1 MIFKFQQGG
10 TTPPFVAYQPV
21 IVSDKRT
28 TATQEEALAAKAT
41 KDSESGKLTS
51 KDLYTMLK
59 EKLKGLPSDSNRVME
74 QLQQLE
80 QISQMDFDGS
90 TTQNIESKYLSILN
104 QMNSISFSREQYDSA
119 YEQAK
124 SMGALN
130 EAAMDS
136 YGRIFVYKKGQG
148 YKLTD
153 PDKLNDM
160 REQGWSM
167 VTNNDLLYLRAHD
180 DGLAFDDSLLSNVQ
194 NGVGMEKVTDY
205 IQKCIQGLGA
215 SKSEETLYA
224 NVTAGSILKGLDDF
238 KQAVA
243 QSGNYD
249 ATIQDLYSGK
259 LMTKDSA
266 EQAQQALVYIYRSL
280 PTNMKSLLKTKTQ
293 NGTDEE
299 ALTMVGQLVSSKTSP
314 EKSFELKLEDTALDH
329 QEKESK
335 GNKDPHSV
343 SGLDMNPVDMLQAG
357 YGQKNQFTIQ
367 TAAGVSN
374 GIQIPTVQMPIT
386 KEGHSIGMST
396 LMDVASSDYAGY
408 LDFSN
413 AFMGDV
419 QIPQAGMQNI
429 AIDGTALY
437 TAYLPLD
444 MTYFNETGQKRPDI
458 GMLGRYKQAQDEIK
472 QSGTKDPSKINA
484 IYKNH
489 NLPVMYSPN
498 GDILTNYVKFGI
510 VNGTALDSAFGDGA
524 KMADYLTETTDKNTI
539 ANTLN
544 ILNKGRGEKNQI
556 EYDAKSWWDSVSPIF
571 DDYTHVYKGTIFM
584 PINDDYFTYSA
595 AAGSK
600 PTTAQAEMIEARQQA
615 SAKTRGYINP
625 GQL

>member
-59 EKLKGLPSDSNRVME
+59 EKLKGLPSDVNIAMN

-80 QISQMDFDGS
+80 QLTQMDFDS
-90 TTQNIESKYLSILN
+90 SFTQNIESKYLSTL
-104 QMNSISFSREQYDSA
+104 QTMNNLSFSREQYDKA
-119 YEQAK
+119 METVK
-124 SMGALN
+124 SNGGLN
-130 EAAMDS
+130 EAAIDQ
-136 YGRIFVYKKGQG
+136 YGQVY
-148 YKLTD
+148 
-153 PDKLNDM
+153 
-160 REQGWSM
+160 
-167 VTNNDLLYLRAHD
+167 VTNGKDFKLMSPEEAKQSGWTIVTNQDLLYMRAND
-180 DGLAFDDSLLSNVQ
+180 ANLAGNDKILNVVN
-194 NGVGMEKVTDY
+194 NGIGIDKITEY

-215 SKSEETLYA
+215 SKSEENLYA
-224 NVTAGSILKGLDDF
+224 NVNAGTILKGLNDF

-266 EQAQQALVYIYRSL
+266 EQAQQALAYIYRSL
-280 PTNMKSLLKTKTQ
+280 PNNMKSLLKTRTEG
-293 NGTDEE
+293 GTDEE
-299 ALTMVGQLVSSKTSP
+299 ALVMVGQLISSKTSP
-314 EKSFELKLEDTALDH
+314 EKSFELKLEDTALNH
-329 QEKESK
+329 QEKSSK
-335 GNKDPHSV
+335 GDKDPHSID
-343 SGLDMNPVDMLQAG
+343 GLSMNPVAMLQAG
-357 YGQKNQFTIQ
+357 YGQKNEFTIQ
-367 TAAGVSN
+367 TAAGASN

-386 KEGHSIGMST
+386 KNGESIGMAS
-396 LMDVASSDYAGY
+396 LSDIASSDYAGY

-444 MTYFNETGQKRPDI
+444 IQYFNETGQKRPDI
-458 GMLGRYKQAQDEIK
+458 AMLGRYKQAQNEIR
-472 QSGTKDPSKINA
+472 QSGTKDPRQINA

-489 NLPVMYSPN
+489 NLPVMYGPN
-498 GDILTNYVKFGI
+498 GDILTNYIKFGI
-510 VNGTALDSAFGDGA
+510 VNGTALDNAFGDEA
-524 KMADYLTETTDKNTI
+524 KVADYLSETTDKNTI

-544 ILNKGRGEKNQI
+544 ILNKGRGEKNKV
-556 EYDAKSWWDSVSPIF
+556 EYDEKSWWDSISPVF
-571 DDYTHVYKGTIFM
+571 NDYTHVYKGTIFM

-615 SAKTRGYINP
+615 ANRTRNYVNP

>member
-10 TTPPFVAYQPV
+10 TTPPYVAYQPV

-41 KDSESGKLTS
+41 KDSASGQLTS

-59 EKLKGLPSDSNRVME
+59 EKLKGLPSDVNIAMN

-80 QISQMDFDGS
+80 QLTQMDFDGS
-90 TTQNIESKYLSILN
+90 FTQNIESKYLSTLQTMN
-104 QMNSISFSREQYDSA
+104 QLSFSREQYDKA
-119 YEQAK
+119 METVK
-124 SMGALN
+124 SNGGLN
-130 EAAMDS
+130 EAAIDQ
-136 YGRIFVYKKGQG
+136 YGQVY
-148 YKLTD
+148 
-153 PDKLNDM
+153 
-160 REQGWSM
+160 
-167 VTNNDLLYLRAHD
+167 VTNGKDFKLISPEEAKQSGWTIVTNQDLLYMRAND
-180 DGLAFDDSLLSNVQ
+180 ANLAGNDKILNVVN
-194 NGVGMEKVTDY
+194 NGIGIDKVTEY

-215 SKSEETLYA
+215 SKSEENLYA
-224 NVTAGSILKGLDDF
+224 NVNAGTILKGLNDF

-266 EQAQQALVYIYRSL
+266 EQAQQALAYIYRSL
-280 PTNMKSLLKTKTQ
+280 PNNMKSLLKTRTEG
-293 NGTDEE
+293 GTDDE
-299 ALTMVGQLVSSKTSP
+299 AVVMIGQLISSKTSP
-314 EKSFELKLEDTALDH
+314 EKSFDLKLEDTALNH
-329 QEKESK
+329 QEKSSK
-335 GNKDPHSV
+335 GDKDPHSID
-343 SGLDMNPVDMLQAG
+343 SLSMNPVAMLQAG
-357 YGQKNQFTIQ
+357 YGQKNEFTIQ
-367 TAAGVSN
+367 TAAGASN

-386 KEGHSIGMST
+386 KKGESIGMAS
-396 LMDVASSDYAGY
+396 LSDIASSDYAGY

-444 MTYFNETGQKRPDI
+444 IQYFNETGQKRPDI
-458 GMLGRYKQAQDEIK
+458 AMLGRYKQAQNEIR
-472 QSGTKDPSKINA
+472 QSGTKDPRQINA

-489 NLPVMYSPN
+489 NLPVMYGPN
-498 GDILTNYVKFGI
+498 GDILTNYIKFGI
-510 VNGTALDSAFGDGA
+510 VNGTALDNAFGDEA
-524 KMADYLTETTDKNTI
+524 KVADYLSETTDKNTI

-544 ILNKGRGEKNQI
+544 ILNKGRGEKNKV
-556 EYDAKSWWDSVSPIF
+556 EYDEKSWWDSISPVF
-571 DDYTHVYKGTIFM
+571 NDYTHVYKGTIFM

-615 SAKTRGYINP
+615 ANRTRNYVNP

>member
-28 TATQEEALAAKAT
+28 TATQEEVLAAKAT
-41 KDSESGKLTS
+41 KESESGKLSS

-59 EKLKGLPSDSNRVME
+59 EKLKGLPNDVNIAMN

-80 QISQMDFDGS
+80 QLTSMDFDGS
-90 TTQNIESKYLSILN
+90 FTQNIESKYLSTLQTMN
-104 QMNSISFSREQYDSA
+104 QLSFSREQYDKA
-119 YEQAK
+119 LDNVK
-124 SMGALN
+124 SNGGLN
-130 EAAMDS
+130 EAAIDQ
-136 YGRIFVYKKGQG
+136 YGQVYMTNGKD
-148 YKLTD
+148 YKLMS
-153 PDKLNDM
+153 PEEAK
-160 REQGWSM
+160 QSGWKQM
-167 VTNNDLLYLRAHD
+167 TNQDLLYLRAND
-180 DGLAFDDSLLSNVQ
+180 PNLSGKDEILNVVN
-194 NGVGMEKVTDY
+194 NGIGIDKVTEY

-215 SKSEETLYA
+215 SKSEENLYA
-224 NVTAGSILKGLDDF
+224 NVNAGTILKGLNDF

-249 ATIQDLYSGK
+249 ATVQDLYSGK

-266 EQAQQALVYIYRSL
+266 EQAQQALTYIYRSL
-280 PTNMKSLLKTKTQ
+280 PNNMKSLLKTRTKG
-293 NGTDEE
+293 GTDDE
-299 ALTMVGQLVSSKTSP
+299 ALVMIGQLISSKTSP
-314 EKSFELKLEDTALDH
+314 EKSFDLKLEDTALDH
-329 QEKESK
+329 QEKSGK
-335 GNKDPHSV
+335 GDKDPYSV
-343 SGLDMNPVDMLQAG
+343 DGLSMNPVAMLQAG
-357 YGQKNQFTIQ
+357 YGQKNEFTIQ
-367 TAAGVSN
+367 TAAGASN

-386 KEGHSIGMST
+386 KKGESIGMAS
-396 LMDVASSDYAGY
+396 LSDIASSDYAGY

-444 MTYFNETGQKRPDI
+444 IQYFNETGQKRPDI
-458 GMLGRYKQAQDEIK
+458 AMLGRYKQAQEEIK
-472 QSGTKDPSKINA
+472 QSGTKDPRQINA

-489 NLPVMYSPN
+489 NLPVMYGPN
-498 GDILTNYVKFGI
+498 GDILTNYIKFGI
-510 VNGTALDSAFGDGA
+510 VNGTALDNAFGDEA
-524 KMADYLTETTDKNTI
+524 KVADYLSETTDKNTI

-544 ILNKGRGEKNQI
+544 ILNKGRGEKNKV
-556 EYDAKSWWDSVSPIF
+556 EYDEKSWWDSISPVF
-571 DDYTHVYKGTIFM
+571 NDYTHVYKGTIFM

-615 SAKTRGYINP
+615 ANKTRNYVNP

>member
-41 KDSESGKLTS
+41 KDSASGQLTS

-59 EKLKGLPSDSNRVME
+59 EKLKGLPSDVNIAMN

-80 QISQMDFDGS
+80 HLTQMDFDGS
-90 TTQNIESKYLSILN
+90 FTQNIESKYLSTL
-104 QMNSISFSREQYDSA
+104 QTMNNLAFSREQYDKA
-119 YEQAK
+119 METVK
-124 SMGALN
+124 SNGGLN
-130 EAAMDS
+130 EAAIDQ
-136 YGRIFVYKKGQG
+136 YGQVY
-148 YKLTD
+148 
-153 PDKLNDM
+153 
-160 REQGWSM
+160 
-167 VTNNDLLYLRAHD
+167 VTNGKDFKLMSPEEAKQSGWTIVTNQDLLYMRAND
-180 DGLAFDDSLLSNVQ
+180 TNLAGNDKILNVVN
-194 NGVGMEKVTDY
+194 NGIGIDKITEY

-215 SKSEETLYA
+215 SKSEENLYA
-224 NVTAGSILKGLDDF
+224 NVNAGTILKGLNDF

-266 EQAQQALVYIYRSL
+266 EQAQQALAYIYRSL
-280 PTNMKSLLKTKTQ
+280 PNNMKSLLKTRTEG
-293 NGTDEE
+293 GTDDE
-299 ALTMVGQLVSSKTSP
+299 ALVMIGQLISSKTSP
-314 EKSFELKLEDTALDH
+314 EKSFDLKLEDTALDH
-329 QEKESK
+329 QEKSGK
-335 GNKDPHSV
+335 GDKDPYSID
-343 SGLDMNPVDMLQAG
+343 GLSMNPVAMLQAG
-357 YGQKNQFTIQ
+357 YGQKNEFTIQ
-367 TAAGVSN
+367 TVAGASN

-386 KEGHSIGMST
+386 KKGESIGMAS
-396 LMDVASSDYAGY
+396 LSDIASSDYAGY

-444 MTYFNETGQKRPDI
+444 IQYFNETGQKRPDI
-458 GMLGRYKQAQDEIK
+458 AMLGRYKQAQEEIK
-472 QSGTKDPSKINA
+472 QSGTKDPRQINA

-489 NLPVMYSPN
+489 NLPVMYGPN
-498 GDILTNYVKFGI
+498 GDILTNYIKFGI
-510 VNGTALDSAFGDGA
+510 VNGTALDNAFGDEA
-524 KMADYLTETTDKNTI
+524 KVADYLSETTDKNTI

-544 ILNKGRGEKNQI
+544 ILNKGRGEKNKV
-556 EYDAKSWWDSVSPIF
+556 EYDEKSWWDSISPVF
-571 DDYTHVYKGTIFM
+571 NDYTHVYKGTIFM

-615 SAKTRGYINP
+615 ANRTRNYVNP

>member
-41 KDSESGKLTS
+41 KDSASGELTS

-59 EKLKGLPSDSNRVME
+59 EKLKGLPSDVNIAMN

-80 QISQMDFDGS
+80 QLTQMDFDGS
-90 TTQNIESKYLSILN
+90 FTQNIESKYLSTL
-104 QMNSISFSREQYDSA
+104 QTMNNLSFSREQYDKA
-119 YEQAK
+119 METVK
-124 SMGALN
+124 SNGGLN
-130 EAAMDS
+130 EAAIDQ
-136 YGRIFVYKKGQG
+136 YGQVY
-148 YKLTD
+148 
-153 PDKLNDM
+153 
-160 REQGWSM
+160 
-167 VTNNDLLYLRAHD
+167 VTNGKDFKLMSPEKAKQSGWTIVTNQDLLYMRAND
-180 DGLAFDDSLLSNVQ
+180 ANLAGNDKILNVVN
-194 NGVGMEKVTDY
+194 NGIGIDKVTEY

-215 SKSEETLYA
+215 SKSEENLYA
-224 NVTAGSILKGLDDF
+224 NVNAGTILKGLNDF

-266 EQAQQALVYIYRSL
+266 EQAQQALAYIYRSL
-280 PTNMKSLLKTKTQ
+280 PNNMKSLLKTRTEG
-293 NGTDEE
+293 GTDDE
-299 ALTMVGQLVSSKTSP
+299 ALVMIGQLISSKTSP

-329 QEKESK
+329 QEKSSK
-335 GNKDPHSV
+335 GDKDPYSID
-343 SGLDMNPVDMLQAG
+343 GLSMNPVAMLQAG
-357 YGQKNQFTIQ
+357 YGQKNEFTIQ
-367 TAAGVSN
+367 TAAGASN

-386 KEGHSIGMST
+386 KNGESIGMAS
-396 LMDVASSDYAGY
+396 LSDIASSDYAGY

-444 MTYFNETGQKRPDI
+444 IQYFNETGQKRPDI
-458 GMLGRYKQAQDEIK
+458 AMLGRYKQAQNEIR
-472 QSGTKDPSKINA
+472 QSGTKDPRQINA

-489 NLPVMYSPN
+489 NLPVMYGPN
-498 GDILTNYVKFGI
+498 GDILTNYIKFGI
-510 VNGTALDSAFGDGA
+510 VNGTALDNAFGDEA
-524 KMADYLTETTDKNTI
+524 KVADYLSETTDKNTI

-544 ILNKGRGEKNQI
+544 ILNKGRGEKNKV
-556 EYDAKSWWDSVSPIF
+556 EYDEKSWWDSISPVF
-571 DDYTHVYKGTIFM
+571 NDYTHVYKGTIFM

-615 SAKTRGYINP
+615 ANRTRNYVNP

>member
-41 KDSESGKLTS
+41 KDSQSGTLTS

-59 EKLKGLPSDSNRVME
+59 EKLKGLPSDVNIAMN

-80 QISQMDFDGS
+80 QLTQMDFDGS
-90 TTQNIESKYLSILN
+90 FTQNIESKYLSTL
-104 QMNSISFSREQYDSA
+104 QTMNDLSFSRDQYDKA
-119 YEQAK
+119 METVK
-124 SMGALN
+124 SNGGLN
-130 EAAMDS
+130 EAAIDQ
-136 YGRIFVYKKGQG
+136 YGQVY
-148 YKLTD
+148 
-153 PDKLNDM
+153 
-160 REQGWSM
+160 
-167 VTNNDLLYLRAHD
+167 VTNGKDFKLMSPEEAKQSGWIIVTNQDLLYMRAND
-180 DGLAFDDSLLSNVQ
+180 ANLAGNDKILNIVN
-194 NGVGMEKVTDY
+194 NGIGIDKITEY

-215 SKSEETLYA
+215 SKSEENLYA
-224 NVTAGSILKGLDDF
+224 NVNAGTILKGLNDF

-249 ATIQDLYSGK
+249 ATVQDLYSGK

-280 PTNMKSLLKTKTQ
+280 PNNMKSLLKTRTEG
-293 NGTDEE
+293 GTDDE
-299 ALTMVGQLVSSKTSP
+299 ALAMIGQLISSKTSP
-314 EKSFELKLEDTALDH
+314 EKSFDLKLEDTALNH
-329 QEKESK
+329 QEKSSK
-335 GNKDPHSV
+335 GDKDPHSID
-343 SGLDMNPVDMLQAG
+343 GLSMNPVAMLQAG
-357 YGQKNQFTIQ
+357 YGQKNEFTIQ
-367 TAAGVSN
+367 TAAGASN

-386 KEGHSIGMST
+386 KNGEGIGMAS
-396 LMDVASSDYAGY
+396 LSDVASSDYAGY

-444 MTYFNETGQKRPDI
+444 IQYFNETGQKRPDI
-458 GMLGRYKQAQDEIK
+458 AMLGRYKQAQNEIK
-472 QSGTKDPSKINA
+472 QSGTKDPRQINA

-489 NLPVMYSPN
+489 NLPVMYGPN
-498 GDILTNYVKFGI
+498 GDVLTNYIKFGI
-510 VNGTALDSAFGDGA
+510 VNGTALDNAFGDEA
-524 KMADYLTETTDKNTI
+524 KVADYLSETTDKNTI

-544 ILNKGRGEKNQI
+544 ILNKGRGEKNKV
-556 EYDAKSWWDSVSPIF
+556 EYDEKSWWDSISPVF
-571 DDYTHVYKGTIFM
+571 NDYTHVYKGTIFM

-615 SAKTRGYINP
+615 ANRTRNYVNP

>member
-41 KDSESGKLTS
+41 KDSASGELTS

-59 EKLKGLPSDSNRVME
+59 EKLKGLPSDVNIAMN
-74 QLQQLE
+74 QLKQLE
-80 QISQMDFDGS
+80 QLTQMDFDGS
-90 TTQNIESKYLSILN
+90 FTQNIESKYLSTL
-104 QMNSISFSREQYDSA
+104 QTMNNLSFSREQYDKA
-119 YEQAK
+119 LDNVK
-124 SMGALN
+124 SNGGLN
-130 EAAMDS
+130 EAAIDQ
-136 YGRIFVYKKGQG
+136 YGQVY
-148 YKLTD
+148 
-153 PDKLNDM
+153 
-160 REQGWSM
+160 
-167 VTNNDLLYLRAHD
+167 VTNGKDFKLMSPEEAKQSGWTIVTNQDLLYMRAND
-180 DGLAFDDSLLSNVQ
+180 ANLAGNDKILNVVN
-194 NGVGMEKVTDY
+194 NGIGIDKITEY

-215 SKSEETLYA
+215 SKSEENLYA
-224 NVTAGSILKGLDDF
+224 NVNAGTILKGLNDF

-266 EQAQQALVYIYRSL
+266 EQAQQALAYIYRSL
-280 PTNMKSLLKTKTQ
+280 PNNMKSLLKTRTEG
-293 NGTDEE
+293 GTDDE
-299 ALTMVGQLVSSKTSP
+299 ALTMIGQLISSKTSP
-314 EKSFELKLEDTALDH
+314 EKSFDLKLEDTALNH
-329 QEKESK
+329 QEKSSK
-335 GNKDPHSV
+335 GDKDPHSID
-343 SGLDMNPVDMLQAG
+343 GLSMNPVAMLQAG
-357 YGQKNQFTIQ
+357 YGQKNEFTIQ
-367 TAAGVSN
+367 TAAGASN

-386 KEGHSIGMST
+386 KNGEGIGMAS
-396 LMDVASSDYAGY
+396 LSDVASSDYAGY

-444 MTYFNETGQKRPDI
+444 IQYFNETGQKRPDI
-458 GMLGRYKQAQDEIK
+458 AMLGRYKQAQNEIR
-472 QSGTKDPSKINA
+472 QSGTKDPRQINA

-489 NLPVMYSPN
+489 NLPVMYGPN
-498 GDILTNYVKFGI
+498 GDVLTNYIKFGI
-510 VNGTALDSAFGDGA
+510 VNGTALDNAFGDEA
-524 KMADYLTETTDKNTI
+524 KVADYLSETTDKNTI

-544 ILNKGRGEKNQI
+544 ILNKGRGEKNKV
-556 EYDAKSWWDSVSPIF
+556 EYDEKSWWDSISPVF
-571 DDYTHVYKGTIFM
+571 NDYTHVYKGTIFM

-615 SAKTRGYINP
+615 ANRTRNYVNP

>member
-1 MIFKFQQGG
+1 MIFKFDQGG
-10 TTPPFVAYQPV
+10 ATPPYVAYQPV

-28 TATQEEALAAKAT
+28 TATQEETLAAKAT
-41 KDSESGKLTS
+41 KESESGKLSS

-59 EKLKGLPSDSNRVME
+59 EKLKGLPNDVNIAMN

-80 QISQMDFDGS
+80 QLTSMDFDGS
-90 TTQNIESKYLSILN
+90 FTQNIESKYLSTLQTMN
-104 QMNSISFSREQYDSA
+104 QLSFSREQYDKA
-119 YEQAK
+119 LDNVK
-124 SMGALN
+124 SNGGLN
-130 EAAMDS
+130 EAAIDQ
-136 YGRIFVYKKGQG
+136 YGQVYMTNGKD
-148 YKLTD
+148 YKLMS
-153 PDKLNDM
+153 PEEAK
-160 REQGWSM
+160 QSGWKQM
-167 VTNNDLLYLRAHD
+167 TNQDLLYLRAND
-180 DGLAFDDSLLSNVQ
+180 PNLSGKDEILNVVN
-194 NGVGMEKVTDY
+194 NGIGIDKVTEY

-215 SKSEETLYA
+215 SKSEENLYA
-224 NVTAGSILKGLDDF
+224 NVNAGTILKGLNDF

-249 ATIQDLYSGK
+249 ATVQDLYSGK

-266 EQAQQALVYIYRSL
+266 EQAQQALTYIYRSL
-280 PTNMKSLLKTKTQ
+280 PNNMKSLLKTRTKG
-293 NGTDEE
+293 GTDDE
-299 ALTMVGQLVSSKTSP
+299 ALVMIGQLISSKTSP

-329 QEKESK
+329 QEKSGK
-335 GNKDPHSV
+335 GDKDPHSIE
-343 SGLDMNPVDMLQAG
+343 GLSMSPVDMLQAG
-357 YGQKNQFTIQ
+357 YGQKNEFTIQ
-367 TAAGVSN
+367 TAAGASN

-386 KEGHSIGMST
+386 KKGEGIGMAS
-396 LMDVASSDYAGY
+396 LSDVASSDYAGY

-444 MTYFNETGQKRPDI
+444 MQYFNETGQKRPDI
-458 GMLGRYKQAQDEIK
+458 AMLGRYKQAQEEIR
-472 QSGTKDPSKINA
+472 QSGTKDPRQINA

-489 NLPVMYSPN
+489 NLPVMYGPN
-498 GDILTNYVKFGI
+498 GDILTNYIKFGI
-510 VNGTALDSAFGDGA
+510 VNGTALDNAFGDEA
-524 KMADYLTETTDKNTI
+524 KVADYLSETTDKNTI

-544 ILNKGRGEKNQI
+544 ILNKGRGEKNKV
-556 EYDAKSWWDSVSPIF
+556 EYDEKSWWDSISPVF
-571 DDYTHVYKGTIFM
+571 NDYTHVYKGTIFM

-615 SAKTRGYINP
+615 ANKTRNYVNP

>member
-41 KDSESGKLTS
+41 KDSQSGTLTS

-59 EKLKGLPSDSNRVME
+59 EKLKGLPSDVNIAMN

-80 QISQMDFDGS
+80 QLTQMDFDGS
-90 TTQNIESKYLSILN
+90 FTQNIESKYLSTL
-104 QMNSISFSREQYDSA
+104 QTMNNLSFSRDQYDKA
-119 YEQAK
+119 METVK
-124 SMGALN
+124 SNGGLN
-130 EAAMDS
+130 EAAIDQ
-136 YGRIFVYKKGQG
+136 YGQVY
-148 YKLTD
+148 
-153 PDKLNDM
+153 
-160 REQGWSM
+160 
-167 VTNNDLLYLRAHD
+167 VTNGKDFKLMSPEEAKQSGWIIVTNQDLLYMRAND
-180 DGLAFDDSLLSNVQ
+180 ANLAGNDKILNIVN
-194 NGVGMEKVTDY
+194 NGIGIDKITEY

-215 SKSEETLYA
+215 SKSEENLYA
-224 NVTAGSILKGLDDF
+224 NVNAGTILKGLNDF

-249 ATIQDLYSGK
+249 ATVQDLYSGK

-280 PTNMKSLLKTKTQ
+280 PNNMKSLLKTRTEG
-293 NGTDEE
+293 GTDDE
-299 ALTMVGQLVSSKTSP
+299 ALAMIGQLISSKTSP
-314 EKSFELKLEDTALDH
+314 EKSFDLKLEDTALNH
-329 QEKESK
+329 QEKSSK
-335 GNKDPHSV
+335 GDKDPHSID
-343 SGLDMNPVDMLQAG
+343 GLSMNPVAMLQAG
-357 YGQKNQFTIQ
+357 YGQKNEFTIQ
-367 TAAGVSN
+367 TAAGASN

-386 KEGHSIGMST
+386 KNGEGIGMAS
-396 LMDVASSDYAGY
+396 LSDVASSDYAGY

-444 MTYFNETGQKRPDI
+444 IQYFNETGQKRPDI
-458 GMLGRYKQAQDEIK
+458 AMLGRYKQAQNEIK
-472 QSGTKDPSKINA
+472 QSGTKDPRQINA

-489 NLPVMYSPN
+489 NLPVMYGPN
-498 GDILTNYVKFGI
+498 GDVLTNYIKFGI
-510 VNGTALDSAFGDGA
+510 VNGTALDNAFGDEA
-524 KMADYLTETTDKNTI
+524 KVADYLSETTDKNTI

-544 ILNKGRGEKNQI
+544 ILNKGRGEKNKV
-556 EYDAKSWWDSVSPIF
+556 EYDEKSWWDSISPVF
-571 DDYTHVYKGTIFM
+571 NDYTHVYKGTIFM

-615 SAKTRGYINP
+615 ANRTRNYVNP

>member
-41 KDSESGKLTS
+41 KDSASGELTS

-59 EKLKGLPSDSNRVME
+59 EKLKGLPSDVNIAMN

-80 QISQMDFDGS
+80 QLTQMDFDGS
-90 TTQNIESKYLSILN
+90 FTQNIESKYLSTL
-104 QMNSISFSREQYDSA
+104 QTMNNLSFSRDQYDKA
-119 YEQAK
+119 METVK
-124 SMGALN
+124 SNGGLN
-130 EAAMDS
+130 EAAIDQ
-136 YGRIFVYKKGQG
+136 YGQVY
-148 YKLTD
+148 
-153 PDKLNDM
+153 
-160 REQGWSM
+160 
-167 VTNNDLLYLRAHD
+167 VTNGKDFKLMSPEEAKQSGWTIVTNQDLLYMRAND
-180 DGLAFDDSLLSNVQ
+180 ASLAGNDKILNVVN
-194 NGVGMEKVTDY
+194 NGIGIDKITEY

-215 SKSEETLYA
+215 SKSEENLYA
-224 NVTAGSILKGLDDF
+224 NVNAGTILKGLNDF

-266 EQAQQALVYIYRSL
+266 EQAQQALAYIYRSL
-280 PTNMKSLLKTKTQ
+280 PNNMKSLLKTRTEG
-293 NGTDEE
+293 GTDDE
-299 ALTMVGQLVSSKTSP
+299 ALTMIGQLISSKTSP
-314 EKSFELKLEDTALDH
+314 EKSFDLKLEDTALNH
-329 QEKESK
+329 QEKSSK
-335 GNKDPHSV
+335 GDKDPHSV
-343 SGLDMNPVDMLQAG
+343 DGLSMNPVAMLQAG
-357 YGQKNQFTIQ
+357 YGQKNEFTIQ
-367 TAAGVSN
+367 TAAGASN

-386 KEGHSIGMST
+386 KNGEGIGMAS
-396 LMDVASSDYAGY
+396 LSDVASSDYAGY

-444 MTYFNETGQKRPDI
+444 MQYFNETGQKRPDI
-458 GMLGRYKQAQDEIK
+458 AILGRYKQAQNEIR
-472 QSGTKDPSKINA
+472 QSGTKDPRQINA

-489 NLPVMYSPN
+489 NLPVMYGPN
-498 GDILTNYVKFGI
+498 GDVLTNYVKFGI
-510 VNGTALDSAFGDGA
+510 VNGTALDNAFGDEA
-524 KMADYLTETTDKNTI
+524 KVADYLSETTDKNTI

-544 ILNKGRGEKNQI
+544 ILNKGRGEKNKV
-556 EYDAKSWWDSVSPIF
+556 EYDEKSWWDSISPVF
-571 DDYTHVYKGTIFM
+571 NDYTHVYKGTIFM

-615 SAKTRGYINP
+615 ANRTRNYVNP

>member
-28 TATQEEALAAKAT
+28 TTTQEEALAAKAT
-41 KDSESGKLTS
+41 KESESGKLSS

-59 EKLKGLPSDSNRVME
+59 EKLKGLPNDVNIAMD

-80 QISQMDFDGS
+80 QLTSMDFDGS
-90 TTQNIESKYLSILN
+90 FTQNIESKYLSTLQTMN
-104 QMNSISFSREQYDSA
+104 QLSFSREQYDKA
-119 YEQAK
+119 LDNVK
-124 SMGALN
+124 SNGGLN
-130 EAAMDS
+130 EAAIDQ
-136 YGRIFVYKKGQG
+136 YGQVYMTNGKD
-148 YKLTD
+148 YKLMS
-153 PDKLNDM
+153 PEEAK
-160 REQGWSM
+160 QSGWKQM
-167 VTNNDLLYLRAHD
+167 TNQDLLYLRAND
-180 DGLAFDDSLLSNVQ
+180 PNLSGKDEILNVVN
-194 NGVGMEKVTDY
+194 NGIGIDKVTEY

-215 SKSEETLYA
+215 SKSEENLYA
-224 NVTAGSILKGLDDF
+224 NVNAGTILKGLNDF

-249 ATIQDLYSGK
+249 ATVQDLYSGK

-266 EQAQQALVYIYRSL
+266 EQAQQALTYIYRSL
-280 PTNMKSLLKTKTQ
+280 PNNMKSLLKTRTKG
-293 NGTDEE
+293 GTDEE
-299 ALTMVGQLVSSKTSP
+299 ALVMIGQLISSKTSP
-314 EKSFELKLEDTALDH
+314 EKSFDLKLEDTALDH
-329 QEKESK
+329 QEKSGK
-335 GNKDPHSV
+335 GDKDPYSV
-343 SGLDMNPVDMLQAG
+343 DGLSMNPVAMLQAG
-357 YGQKNQFTIQ
+357 YGQKNEFTIQ
-367 TAAGVSN
+367 TAAGASN

-386 KEGHSIGMST
+386 KKGESIGMAS
-396 LMDVASSDYAGY
+396 LSDIASSDYAGY

-419 QIPQAGMQNI
+419 QIPQVGMQNI

-444 MTYFNETGQKRPDI
+444 MQYFNETGQKRPDI
-458 GMLGRYKQAQDEIK
+458 AMLGRYKQAQNEIR
-472 QSGTKDPSKINA
+472 QSGTKDPRQINA

-489 NLPVMYSPN
+489 NLPVMYGPN
-498 GDILTNYVKFGI
+498 GDVLTNYIKFGI
-510 VNGTALDSAFGDGA
+510 VNGTALDNAFGDEA
-524 KMADYLTETTDKNTI
+524 KVADYLSETTDKNII

-544 ILNKGRGEKNQI
+544 ILNKGRGEKNKV
-556 EYDAKSWWDSVSPIF
+556 EYDEKSWWDSISPVF
-571 DDYTHVYKGTIFM
+571 NDYTHVYKGTIFM

-615 SAKTRGYINP
+615 ANKTRNYVNP

>member
-59 EKLKGLPSDSNRVME
+59 EKLKGLPSDVNIAMN

-80 QISQMDFDGS
+80 QLTQMDFDGS
-90 TTQNIESKYLSILN
+90 FTQNIESKYLSTLQTMN
-104 QMNSISFSREQYDSA
+104 QLSFSREQYDKA
-119 YEQAK
+119 METVK
-124 SMGALN
+124 SNGGLN
-130 EAAMDS
+130 EAAIDQ
-136 YGRIFVYKKGQG
+136 YGQVY
-148 YKLTD
+148 
-153 PDKLNDM
+153 
-160 REQGWSM
+160 
-167 VTNNDLLYLRAHD
+167 VTNGKDFKLMSPEEAKQSGWTIVTNQDLLYMRAND
-180 DGLAFDDSLLSNVQ
+180 ANLAGNDKILNVVN
-194 NGVGMEKVTDY
+194 NGIGIDKITEY

-215 SKSEETLYA
+215 SKSEENLYA
-224 NVTAGSILKGLDDF
+224 NVNAGTILKGLNDF

-266 EQAQQALVYIYRSL
+266 EQAQQALAYIYRSL
-280 PTNMKSLLKTKTQ
+280 PNNMKSLLKTRTEG
-293 NGTDEE
+293 GTDDE
-299 ALTMVGQLVSSKTSP
+299 ALVMIGQLISSKTSP
-314 EKSFELKLEDTALDH
+314 EKSFNLKLEDTALNH
-329 QEKESK
+329 QEKSSK
-335 GNKDPHSV
+335 ENKDPHSID
-343 SGLDMNPVDMLQAG
+343 GLSMNPVAMLQAG
-357 YGQKNQFTIQ
+357 YGQKNEFTIQ
-367 TAAGVSN
+367 TAAGASN

-386 KEGHSIGMST
+386 KNGESIGMAS
-396 LMDVASSDYAGY
+396 LSDIASSDYAGY

-444 MTYFNETGQKRPDI
+444 IQYFNETGQKRPDI
-458 GMLGRYKQAQDEIK
+458 AMLGRYKQAQNEIK
-472 QSGTKDPSKINA
+472 QSGTKDPRQINA

-489 NLPVMYSPN
+489 NLPVMYGPN
-498 GDILTNYVKFGI
+498 GDILTNYIKFGI
-510 VNGTALDSAFGDGA
+510 VNGTALDNAFGDEA
-524 KMADYLTETTDKNTI
+524 KVADYLSETTDKNTI

-544 ILNKGRGEKNQI
+544 ILNKGRGEKNKV
-556 EYDAKSWWDSVSPIF
+556 EYDEKSWWDSISPVF
-571 DDYTHVYKGTIFM
+571 NDYTHVYKGTIFM

-615 SAKTRGYINP
+615 ANRTRNYVNP

>member
-41 KDSESGKLTS
+41 KDSASGELTS

-59 EKLKGLPSDSNRVME
+59 EKLKGLPSDVNIAMD
-74 QLQQLE
+74 QLKQLE
-80 QISQMDFDGS
+80 QLTQMDFDGS
-90 TTQNIESKYLSILN
+90 FTQNIESKYLSTL
-104 QMNSISFSREQYDSA
+104 QTMNNLSFSRDQYDKA
-119 YEQAK
+119 METVK
-124 SMGALN
+124 SNGGLN
-130 EAAMDS
+130 EAAIDQ
-136 YGRIFVYKKGQG
+136 YGQVY
-148 YKLTD
+148 
-153 PDKLNDM
+153 
-160 REQGWSM
+160 
-167 VTNNDLLYLRAHD
+167 VTNGKDFKLMSPEEAKQSGWTIVTNQDLLYMRAND
-180 DGLAFDDSLLSNVQ
+180 ANLAGNDKILNVVN
-194 NGVGMEKVTDY
+194 NGVGIDKITEY

-215 SKSEETLYA
+215 SKSEENLYA
-224 NVTAGSILKGLDDF
+224 NVNAGTILKGLNDF

-266 EQAQQALVYIYRSL
+266 EQAQQALAYIYRSL
-280 PTNMKSLLKTKTQ
+280 PNNMKSLLKTRTEG
-293 NGTDEE
+293 GTDDE
-299 ALTMVGQLVSSKTSP
+299 ALTMIGQLISSKTSP
-314 EKSFELKLEDTALDH
+314 EKSFDLKLEDTALNH
-329 QEKESK
+329 QEKSSK
-335 GNKDPHSV
+335 GDKDPHSID
-343 SGLDMNPVDMLQAG
+343 GLSMNPVAMLQAG
-357 YGQKNQFTIQ
+357 YGQKNEFTIQ
-367 TAAGVSN
+367 TAAGASN

-386 KEGHSIGMST
+386 KNGEGIGMAS
-396 LMDVASSDYAGY
+396 LSDVASSDYAGY

-444 MTYFNETGQKRPDI
+444 IQYFNETGQKRPDI
-458 GMLGRYKQAQDEIK
+458 AMLGRYKQAQNEIR
-472 QSGTKDPSKINA
+472 QSGTKDPRQINA

-489 NLPVMYSPN
+489 NLPVMYGPN
-498 GDILTNYVKFGI
+498 GDVLTNYIKFGI
-510 VNGTALDSAFGDGA
+510 VNGTALDNAFGDEA
-524 KMADYLTETTDKNTI
+524 KVADYLSETTDKNTI

-544 ILNKGRGEKNQI
+544 ILNKGRGEKNKV
-556 EYDAKSWWDSVSPIF
+556 EYDEKSWWDSISPVF
-571 DDYTHVYKGTIFM
+571 NDYTHVYKGTIFM

-615 SAKTRGYINP
+615 ANRTRNYVNP

>member
-41 KDSESGKLTS
+41 KDSQSGTLTS

-59 EKLKGLPSDSNRVME
+59 EKLKGLPSDVNIAMN

-80 QISQMDFDGS
+80 QLTQMDFDGS
-90 TTQNIESKYLSILN
+90 FTQNIESKYLSTL
-104 QMNSISFSREQYDSA
+104 QTMNNLSFSRDQYDKA
-119 YEQAK
+119 METVK
-124 SMGALN
+124 SNGGLN
-130 EAAMDS
+130 EAAIDQ
-136 YGRIFVYKKGQG
+136 YGQVY
-148 YKLTD
+148 
-153 PDKLNDM
+153 
-160 REQGWSM
+160 
-167 VTNNDLLYLRAHD
+167 VTNGKDFKLMSPEEAKQSGWIIVTNQDLLYMRAND
-180 DGLAFDDSLLSNVQ
+180 ANLAGNDKILNIVN
-194 NGVGMEKVTDY
+194 NGIGIDKITEY

-215 SKSEETLYA
+215 SKSEENLYA
-224 NVTAGSILKGLDDF
+224 NVNAGTILKGLNDF

-249 ATIQDLYSGK
+249 ATVQDLYSGK

-280 PTNMKSLLKTKTQ
+280 PNNMKSLLKTRTEG
-293 NGTDEE
+293 GTDDE
-299 ALTMVGQLVSSKTSP
+299 ALAMIGQLISSKTSP
-314 EKSFELKLEDTALDH
+314 EKSFDLKLEDTALNH
-329 QEKESK
+329 QEKSSK
-335 GNKDPHSV
+335 GDKDPHSID
-343 SGLDMNPVDMLQAG
+343 GLSMNPVAMLQAG
-357 YGQKNQFTIQ
+357 YGQKNEFTIQ
-367 TAAGVSN
+367 TAAGASN
-374 GIQIPTVQMPIT
+374 SIQIPTVQMPIT
-386 KEGHSIGMST
+386 KNGEGIGMAS
-396 LMDVASSDYAGY
+396 LSDVASSDYAGY

-444 MTYFNETGQKRPDI
+444 IQYFNETGQKRPDI
-458 GMLGRYKQAQDEIK
+458 AMLGRYKQAQNEIR
-472 QSGTKDPSKINA
+472 QSGTKDPRQINA

-489 NLPVMYSPN
+489 NLPVMYGPN
-498 GDILTNYVKFGI
+498 GDVLTNYIKFGI
-510 VNGTALDSAFGDGA
+510 VNGTALDNAFGDEA
-524 KMADYLTETTDKNTI
+524 KVADYLSETTDKNII

-544 ILNKGRGEKNQI
+544 ILNKGRGEKNKV
-556 EYDAKSWWDSVSPIF
+556 EYDEKSWWDSISPVF
-571 DDYTHVYKGTIFM
+571 NDYTHVYKGTIFM

-615 SAKTRGYINP
+615 ANRTRNYVNP

>member
-41 KDSESGKLTS
+41 KDSASGKLTS

-59 EKLKGLPSDSNRVME
+59 EKLKGLPSDVNIAMN

-80 QISQMDFDGS
+80 QLTQMDFDS
-90 TTQNIESKYLSILN
+90 SFTQNIESKYLSTL
-104 QMNSISFSREQYDSA
+104 QTMNNLSFSREQYDKA
-119 YEQAK
+119 METVK
-124 SMGALN
+124 SNGGLN
-130 EAAMDS
+130 EAAIDQ
-136 YGRIFVYKKGQG
+136 YGQVY
-148 YKLTD
+148 
-153 PDKLNDM
+153 
-160 REQGWSM
+160 
-167 VTNNDLLYLRAHD
+167 VTNGKDFKLMSPEEAKQSGWTIVTNQDLLYMRAND
-180 DGLAFDDSLLSNVQ
+180 TNLAGNDKILNVVN
-194 NGVGMEKVTDY
+194 NGIGIDKITEY

-215 SKSEETLYA
+215 SKSEENLYA
-224 NVTAGSILKGLDDF
+224 NVNAGTILKGLNDF

-266 EQAQQALVYIYRSL
+266 EQAQQALAYIYRSL
-280 PTNMKSLLKTKTQ
+280 PNNMKSLLKTRTEG
-293 NGTDEE
+293 GTDEE
-299 ALTMVGQLVSSKTSP
+299 ALVMVGQLISSKTSP
-314 EKSFELKLEDTALDH
+314 EKSFNLKLEDTALNH
-329 QEKESK
+329 QEKSSK
-335 GNKDPHSV
+335 GDKDPHSID
-343 SGLDMNPVDMLQAG
+343 GLSMNPVAMLQAG
-357 YGQKNQFTIQ
+357 YGQKNEFTIQ
-367 TAAGVSN
+367 TAAGASN

-386 KEGHSIGMST
+386 KNGESIGMAS
-396 LMDVASSDYAGY
+396 LSDIASSDYAGY

-444 MTYFNETGQKRPDI
+444 IQYFNETGQKRPDI
-458 GMLGRYKQAQDEIK
+458 AMLGRYKQAQEEIR
-472 QSGTKDPSKINA
+472 QSGTKDPRQINA

-489 NLPVMYSPN
+489 NLPVMYGPN
-498 GDILTNYVKFGI
+498 GDVLTNYIKFGI
-510 VNGTALDSAFGDGA
+510 VNGTALDNAFGDEA
-524 KMADYLTETTDKNTI
+524 KVADYLSETTDKNTI

-544 ILNKGRGEKNQI
+544 ILNKGRGEKNKV
-556 EYDAKSWWDSVSPIF
+556 EYDEKSWWDSISPVF
-571 DDYTHVYKGTIFM
+571 NDYTHVYKGTIFM

-595 AAGSK
+595 AAGAK

-615 SAKTRGYINP
+615 ANRTRNYVNP

>member
-10 TTPPFVAYQPV
+10 TTPPYVAYQPV

-28 TATQEEALAAKAT
+28 SAIPEEALAAKAT
-41 KDSESGKLTS
+41 KDSASGELTS

-59 EKLKGLPSDSNRVME
+59 EKLKGLPSDVNIAMN

-80 QISQMDFDGS
+80 QLTQMDFDS
-90 TTQNIESKYLSILN
+90 SFTQNIESKYLSTL
-104 QMNSISFSREQYDSA
+104 QTMNNLSFSREQYDKA
-119 YEQAK
+119 METVK
-124 SMGALN
+124 SNGGLN
-130 EAAMDS
+130 EAAIDQ
-136 YGRIFVYKKGQG
+136 YGQVY
-148 YKLTD
+148 
-153 PDKLNDM
+153 
-160 REQGWSM
+160 
-167 VTNNDLLYLRAHD
+167 VTNGKDFELMSPEKAKQSGWTIVTNQDLLYMRAND
-180 DGLAFDDSLLSNVQ
+180 ANLAGNDKILNVVN
-194 NGVGMEKVTDY
+194 NGIGIDKVTEY

-215 SKSEETLYA
+215 SKSEENLYA
-224 NVTAGSILKGLDDF
+224 NVNAGTILKGLNDF

-266 EQAQQALVYIYRSL
+266 EQAQQALTYIYRSL
-280 PTNMKSLLKTKTQ
+280 PNNMKSLLKTRTKG
-293 NGTDEE
+293 GTDEE
-299 ALTMVGQLVSSKTSP
+299 ALVMIGQLISSKTSP
-314 EKSFELKLEDTALDH
+314 EKSFELKLEDTALNH
-329 QEKESK
+329 QEKSSK
-335 GNKDPHSV
+335 GDKDPHSID
-343 SGLDMNPVDMLQAG
+343 GLSMNPVAMLQAG
-357 YGQKNQFTIQ
+357 YGQKNEFTIQ
-367 TAAGVSN
+367 TAAGASN

-386 KEGHSIGMST
+386 KNGESIGMAS
-396 LMDVASSDYAGY
+396 LSDIASSDYAGY

-444 MTYFNETGQKRPDI
+444 IQYFNETGQKRPDI
-458 GMLGRYKQAQDEIK
+458 AMLGRYKQAQNEIR
-472 QSGTKDPSKINA
+472 QSGTKDPRQINA

-489 NLPVMYSPN
+489 NLPVMYGPN
-498 GDILTNYVKFGI
+498 GDILTNYIKFGI
-510 VNGTALDSAFGDGA
+510 VNGTALDNAFGDEA
-524 KMADYLTETTDKNTI
+524 KVADYLSETTDKNTI

-544 ILNKGRGEKNQI
+544 ILNKGRGEKNKV
-556 EYDAKSWWDSVSPIF
+556 EYDEKSWWDSISPVF
-571 DDYTHVYKGTIFM
+571 NDYTHVYKGTIFM

-615 SAKTRGYINP
+615 ANRTRNYVNP

>member
-41 KDSESGKLTS
+41 KDSASGELTS

-59 EKLKGLPSDSNRVME
+59 EKLKGLPSDVNIAMN
-74 QLQQLE
+74 QLKQLE
-80 QISQMDFDGS
+80 QLTQMDFDGS
-90 TTQNIESKYLSILN
+90 FTQNIESKYLSTL
-104 QMNSISFSREQYDSA
+104 QTMNNLSFSRDQYDKA
-119 YEQAK
+119 METVK
-124 SMGALN
+124 SNGGLN
-130 EAAMDS
+130 EAAIDQ
-136 YGRIFVYKKGQG
+136 YGQVY
-148 YKLTD
+148 
-153 PDKLNDM
+153 
-160 REQGWSM
+160 
-167 VTNNDLLYLRAHD
+167 VTNGKDFKLMSPEEAKQSGWTIVTNQDLLYMRAND
-180 DGLAFDDSLLSNVQ
+180 ASLAGNDKILNVVN
-194 NGVGMEKVTDY
+194 NGIGIDKITEY

-215 SKSEETLYA
+215 SKSEENLYA
-224 NVTAGSILKGLDDF
+224 NVNAGTILKGLNDF

-266 EQAQQALVYIYRSL
+266 EQAQQALAYIYRSL
-280 PTNMKSLLKTKTQ
+280 PNNMKSLLKTRTEG
-293 NGTDEE
+293 GTDDE
-299 ALTMVGQLVSSKTSP
+299 ALTMIGQLISSKTSP
-314 EKSFELKLEDTALDH
+314 EKSFDLKLEDTALNH
-329 QEKESK
+329 QEKSSK
-335 GNKDPHSV
+335 GDKDPHSID
-343 SGLDMNPVDMLQAG
+343 GLSMNPVAMLQAG
-357 YGQKNQFTIQ
+357 YGQKNEFTIQ

-386 KEGHSIGMST
+386 KNGEGIGMAS
-396 LMDVASSDYAGY
+396 LSDVASSDYAGY

-444 MTYFNETGQKRPDI
+444 IQYFNETGQKRPDI
-458 GMLGRYKQAQDEIK
+458 AMLGRYKQAQNEIR
-472 QSGTKDPSKINA
+472 QSGTKDPRQINA

-489 NLPVMYSPN
+489 NLPVMYGPN
-498 GDILTNYVKFGI
+498 GDVLTNYIKFGI
-510 VNGTALDSAFGDGA
+510 VNGTALDNAFGDEA
-524 KMADYLTETTDKNTI
+524 KVADYLSETTDKNTI

-544 ILNKGRGEKNQI
+544 ILNKGRGEKNKV
-556 EYDAKSWWDSVSPIF
+556 EYDEKSWWDSISPVF
-571 DDYTHVYKGTIFM
+571 NDYTHVYKGTIFM

-615 SAKTRGYINP
+615 ANRTRNYVNP

>member
-41 KDSESGKLTS
+41 KDSASGKLTS

-59 EKLKGLPSDSNRVME
+59 EKLKGLPSDVNIAMN

-80 QISQMDFDGS
+80 QLTQMDFDS
-90 TTQNIESKYLSILN
+90 SFTQNIESKYLSTL
-104 QMNSISFSREQYDSA
+104 QTMNNLSFSREQYDKA
-119 YEQAK
+119 METVK
-124 SMGALN
+124 SNGGLN
-130 EAAMDS
+130 EAAIDQ
-136 YGRIFVYKKGQG
+136 YGQVY
-148 YKLTD
+148 
-153 PDKLNDM
+153 
-160 REQGWSM
+160 
-167 VTNNDLLYLRAHD
+167 VTNGKDFKLMSPEEAKQSGWTIVTNQDLLYMRAND
-180 DGLAFDDSLLSNVQ
+180 ANLAGNDKILNVVN
-194 NGVGMEKVTDY
+194 NGIGIDKITEY

-215 SKSEETLYA
+215 SKSEENLYA
-224 NVTAGSILKGLDDF
+224 NVNAGTILKGLNDF

-266 EQAQQALVYIYRSL
+266 EQAQQALAYIYRSL
-280 PTNMKSLLKTKTQ
+280 PNNMKSLLKTRTEG
-293 NGTDEE
+293 GTDEE
-299 ALTMVGQLVSSKTSP
+299 ALVMIGQLISSKTSP
-314 EKSFELKLEDTALDH
+314 EKSFNLKLEDTALNH
-329 QEKESK
+329 QEKSSK
-335 GNKDPHSV
+335 GDKDPHSID
-343 SGLDMNPVDMLQAG
+343 GLSMNPVAMLQAG
-357 YGQKNQFTIQ
+357 YGQKNEFTIQ
-367 TAAGVSN
+367 TAAGASN

-386 KEGHSIGMST
+386 KNGESIGMAS
-396 LMDVASSDYAGY
+396 LSDIASSDYAGY

-444 MTYFNETGQKRPDI
+444 IQYFNETGQKRPDI
-458 GMLGRYKQAQDEIK
+458 AMLGRYKQAQNEIK
-472 QSGTKDPSKINA
+472 QSGTKDPRQINA

-489 NLPVMYSPN
+489 NLPVMYGPN
-498 GDILTNYVKFGI
+498 GDVLTNYIKFGI
-510 VNGTALDSAFGDGA
+510 VNGTALDNAFGDEA
-524 KMADYLTETTDKNTI
+524 KVADYLSETTDKNTI

-544 ILNKGRGEKNQI
+544 ILNKGRGEKNKV
-556 EYDAKSWWDSVSPIF
+556 EYDEKSWWDSISPVF
-571 DDYTHVYKGTIFM
+571 NDYTHVYKGTIFM

-595 AAGSK
+595 AAGAK

-615 SAKTRGYINP
+615 ANRTRNYVNP

>member
-41 KDSESGKLTS
+41 KDSASGELTS

-59 EKLKGLPSDSNRVME
+59 EKLKGLPSDVNIAMN

-80 QISQMDFDGS
+80 HLTQMDFDGS
-90 TTQNIESKYLSILN
+90 FTQNIESKYLSTL
-104 QMNSISFSREQYDSA
+104 QTMNNLSFSREQYDKA
-119 YEQAK
+119 METVK
-124 SMGALN
+124 SNGGLN
-130 EAAMDS
+130 EAAIDQ
-136 YGRIFVYKKGQG
+136 YGQVY
-148 YKLTD
+148 
-153 PDKLNDM
+153 
-160 REQGWSM
+160 
-167 VTNNDLLYLRAHD
+167 VTNGKDFKLMSPEEAKQSGWTIVTNQDLLYMRAND
-180 DGLAFDDSLLSNVQ
+180 ANLAGNDKILNVVN
-194 NGVGMEKVTDY
+194 NGIGIDKITEY

-215 SKSEETLYA
+215 SKSEENLYA
-224 NVTAGSILKGLDDF
+224 NVNAGTILKGLNDF

-259 LMTKDSA
+259 LITKDSA
-266 EQAQQALVYIYRSL
+266 EQAQQALAYIYRSL
-280 PTNMKSLLKTKTQ
+280 PNNMKSLLKTKTEG
-293 NGTDEE
+293 GTDDE
-299 ALTMVGQLVSSKTSP
+299 ALVMIGQLISSKTSP
-314 EKSFELKLEDTALDH
+314 EKSFDLKLEDTALNH
-329 QEKESK
+329 QEKSSK
-335 GNKDPHSV
+335 GDKDPHSID
-343 SGLDMNPVDMLQAG
+343 GLSMNPVAMLQAG
-357 YGQKNQFTIQ
+357 YGQKNEFTIQ
-367 TAAGVSN
+367 TAAGASN

-386 KEGHSIGMST
+386 KNGESIGMAS
-396 LMDVASSDYAGY
+396 LSDIASSDYAGY

-444 MTYFNETGQKRPDI
+444 IQYFNETGQKRPDI
-458 GMLGRYKQAQDEIK
+458 AMLGRYKQAQNEIR
-472 QSGTKDPSKINA
+472 QSGTKDPRQINA

-489 NLPVMYSPN
+489 NLPVMYGPN
-498 GDILTNYVKFGI
+498 GDILTNYIKFGI
-510 VNGTALDSAFGDGA
+510 VNGTALDNAFGDEA
-524 KMADYLTETTDKNTI
+524 KVADYLSETTDKNTI

-544 ILNKGRGEKNQI
+544 ILNKGRGEKNKV
-556 EYDAKSWWDSVSPIF
+556 EYDEKSWWDSISPVF
-571 DDYTHVYKGTIFM
+571 NDYTHVYKGTIFM

-615 SAKTRGYINP
+615 ANRTRNYVNP

>member
-28 TATQEEALAAKAT
+28 TATQEEAAAAKVAS
-41 KDSESGKLTS
+41 DSDKGKLTS

-59 EKLKGLPSDSNRVME
+59 EKLKGLPSDVDAAMWK
-74 QLQQLE
+74 LQSVEESLNL
-80 QISQMDFDGS
+80 DFFHDFTS
-90 TTQNIESKYLSILN
+90 NIENKYLNALQTMN
-104 QMNSISFSREQYDSA
+104 QLSFSREQYDKA
-119 YEQAK
+119 LDNVK
-124 SMGALN
+124 SNGGLN
-130 EAAMDS
+130 EAAIDQ
-136 YGRIFVYKKGQG
+136 YGQVYMTNGKD
-148 YKLTD
+148 YKLMS
-153 PDKLNDM
+153 PEEAK
-160 REQGWSM
+160 QSGWKQM
-167 VTNNDLLYLRAHD
+167 TNQDLLYLRAND
-180 DGLAFDDSLLSNVQ
+180 PSLSGKDEILNVVN
-194 NGVGMEKVTDY
+194 NGIGIDKVTEY

-215 SKSEETLYA
+215 SKSEENLYA
-224 NVTAGSILKGLDDF
+224 NVNAGTILKGLNDF

-249 ATIQDLYSGK
+249 ATVQDLYSGK

-266 EQAQQALVYIYRSL
+266 EQAQQALTYIYRSL
-280 PTNMKSLLKTKTQ
+280 PNNMKSLLKTRTKG
-293 NGTDEE
+293 GTDDE
-299 ALTMVGQLVSSKTSP
+299 ALVMIGQLISSKTSP
-314 EKSFELKLEDTALDH
+314 EKSFDLKLEDTALDH
-329 QEKESK
+329 QEKSGK
-335 GNKDPHSV
+335 GDKDPYSIE
-343 SGLDMNPVDMLQAG
+343 GLSMSPVDMLQAG
-357 YGQKNQFTIQ
+357 YGQKNEFTIQ
-367 TAAGVSN
+367 TVAGASN

-386 KEGHSIGMST
+386 KKGESIGMAS
-396 LMDVASSDYAGY
+396 LSDIASSDYAGY

-444 MTYFNETGQKRPDI
+444 IQYFNETGQKRPDI
-458 GMLGRYKQAQDEIK
+458 AMLGRYKQAQQEIK
-472 QSGTKDPSKINA
+472 QSGTKDPRQINA

-489 NLPVMYSPN
+489 NLPVMYGPN
-498 GDILTNYVKFGI
+498 GDILTNYIKFGI
-510 VNGTALDSAFGDGA
+510 VNGTALDNAFGDEA
-524 KMADYLTETTDKNTI
+524 KVADYLSETTDKNTI

-544 ILNKGRGEKNQI
+544 ILNKGRGEKNKV
-556 EYDAKSWWDSVSPIF
+556 EYDEKSWWDSISPVF
-571 DDYTHVYKGTIFM
+571 NDYTHVYKGTIFM

-595 AAGSK
+595 VAGSK

-615 SAKTRGYINP
+615 ASKTRNYVNP